1 MDFTNFDKYLGE
13 QLVEARLSQNITQE
27 KVTKAISEKM
37 VSSGA
42 YKKGLSRQAYSN
54 YELGI
59 RSMPDKIFRF
69 ACEVLS
75 LDYCEVFDKANTKF
89 SSNYKKS

>member
-1 MDFTNFDKYLGE
+1 MDFTKFDKYLGE
-13 QLVEARLSQNITQE
+13 QLVEARVSKRVTQE
-27 KVTKAISEKM
+27 SVAKSISEKM
-37 VSSGA
+37 ITSGA

-69 ACEVLS
+69 ACETLS
-75 LDYCEVFDKANTKF
+75 LDPYEVFEKANTKF
-89 SSNYKKS
+89 SKDFKNS